1 MAVLLSTFTQM
12 AGNAHISKR
21 IIAGL
26 RSHSRGCQILRLATK
41 KWQSQSSG
49 YSMHDSAAN
58 ASIQWAIARLWQ
70 LGTIPQHRR
79 PQSSNP
85 SFESTSNLIRTS
97 RELKG
102 CISSVRAS
110 RYPKQAHQRL
120 EAVWIDVQGK
130 RKVVNLECGKS
141 AWRLQDF

>member
-1 MAVLLSTFTQM
+1 MEWEECACDGSPNSSSVQAAALVAVLLSTFTQM

-70 LGTIPQHRR
+70 LGTIPQHRW

-85 SFESTSNLIRTS
+85 SFELTSNLIRTS
-97 RELKG
+97 LGADGFASQVTAQED
-102 CISSVRAS
+102 ISS
-110 RYPKQAHQRL
+110 RL
-120 EAVWIDVQGK
+120 TRDWRG
-130 RKVVNLECGKS
+130 S
-141 AWRLQDF
+141 A